1 MYQDIFFFS
10 NRLETVAAHSLADR
24 LDDAEGGGIFDSYEF
39 AFNIYYYAELTLPT
53 DARFF
58 AASRQLQRVP
68 GVPVICSC
76 AFIHKCKPPTIS

>member
-58 AASRQLQRVP
+58 CCKQAAAAGSGCARYLQLC
-68 GVPVICSC
+68 IYS
-76 AFIHKCKPPTIS
+76 